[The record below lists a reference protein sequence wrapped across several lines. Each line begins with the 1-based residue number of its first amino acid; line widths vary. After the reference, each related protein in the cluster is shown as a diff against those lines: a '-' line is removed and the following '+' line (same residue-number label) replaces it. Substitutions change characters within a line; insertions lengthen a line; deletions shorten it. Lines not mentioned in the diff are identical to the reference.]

1 MKTTWETKLYCL
13 IGNPIDKSLSPIIHN
28 SIFTILNKNSM
39 YLGFN
44 IENGNLKSA
53 IEGLKALKVKGF
65 NVTIPYKK
73 SIIKY
78 LDDITFEANAIGAVN
93 TVKNHN
99 GKLIGYNTDA
109 GGFLQTFYDNDI
121 KIKNKNVLI
130 IGAGGAAYGIASS
143 LAINGVN
150 SITIANRTLNNSIR
164 LKENINRINNK
175 VITKIINL
183 NLNDLNKK
191 DIDIIINITSIGM
204 YPLENMSPLELNG
217 FSLDTIVYD
226 IVYKPYETK
235 LIKEAKSK
243 GFKTFNGISM
253 LLNQAIFSQN
263 IWGNLDK
270 KINLE
275 IFKKIEGIL
284 PSYIE

>member
-1 MKTTWETKLYCL
+1 MEITWNTKLYCL
-13 IGNPIDKSLSPIIHN
+13 IGKPIDKSLSPIIHN
-28 SIFTILNKNSM
+28 NIFKILNKDSL

-44 IENGNLKSA
+44 IEETDLKTTINGFKA
-53 IEGLKALKVKGF
+53 MKIEGF

-78 LDDITFEANAIGAVN
+78 LDDITPEAKAMGAVN

-99 GKLIGYNTDA
+99 GRFIGYNTD
-109 GGFLQTFYDNDI
+109 GDGFLQTFHDNNIDI
-121 KIKNKNVLI
+121 KGKNILL
-130 IGAGGAAYGIASS
+130 IGAGGAAYAIANA
-143 LAINGVN
+143 LVKKDIY
-150 SITIANRTLNNSIR
+150 SITIANRTLDNSFLLQKKI
-164 LKENINRINNK
+164 KKINDKILIE
-175 VITKIINL
+175 ITNL
-183 NLNDLNKK
+183 NLDNIDKK
-191 DIDIIINITSIGM
+191 NIDIIINSTSIGM
-204 YPLENMSPLELNG
+204 YPLENMAPLELSG
-217 FSLDTIVYD
+217 FSTNTIAYD

-235 LIKEAKSK
+235 LIKEAKVRGMKS
-243 GFKTFNGISM
+243 FNGISM

-284 PSYIE
+284 TNYIE